1 MESSMSKQVKV
12 GIFTVIGVVLF
23 CLSIILL
30 GGDRW
35 FFTRSYELKVRLPQV
50 QGLGIGSVVSLSGVP
65 VGNVKGISFIEQS
78 PDIEVVLTINDNV
91 RPRITEGSKVSVK
104 TQGALGDK
112 YLYIEPGPAQAAAL
126 PAGSTLDTDKT
137 PDLLDIIASKGA
149 EMGEI
154 VNVIKEV
161 RILFENINRDGRS
174 GKLMSNLVNASD
186 EFSKTMVEARET
198 FRMMRTDAFGP
209 MASIMKKVDRGDGTL
224 GSLVNDPSL
233 YNRISSFFGEQ
244 PRNKFL
250 KPMIRD
256 SIQTNEKKN

>member
-1 MESSMSKQVKV
+1 MESSYTKEIKV
-12 GIFTVIGVVLF
+12 GIFALIGVVLF

-30 GGDRW
+30 GGNRV
-35 FFTRSYELKVRLPQV
+35 FTSSYVLKVRLPQV
-50 QGLGIGSVVSLSGVP
+50 QGLAVGSVVSLTGVQI
-65 VGNVKGISFIEQS
+65 GNIKAIDFVPGST
-78 PDIEVVLTINDNV
+78 DVEVTLSVNESM
-91 RPRITEGSKVSVK
+91 RHRITEGSKASVK

-112 YLYIEPGPAQAAAL
+112 YIYVEPGPAEAKPLADN
-126 PAGSTLDTDKT
+126 GVIETDRT
-137 PDLLDIIASKGA
+137 PDFLDLIASKGA

-161 RILFENINRDGRS
+161 RILFENINKDGKS
-174 GKLMSNLVNASD
+174 AKLISNLVVASD
-186 EFSKTMVEARET
+186 EFGQTMKEARET
-198 FRMMRTDAFGP
+198 FRIMRTETFAP

-224 GSLVNDPSL
+224 GALVNDPSL
-233 YNRISSFFGEQ
+233 HNRISNFFGEQ